1 VDIYSP
7 WNKVVVKWR
16 NVPLILFQ
24 KKEGAFMLLSTII
37 TEKKK
42 KRDSK
47 QDKFYKRRNLE
58 EKMENLKEHTI
69 IDYYLN
75 GGY

>member
-1 VDIYSP
+1 
-7 WNKVVVKWR
+7 
-16 NVPLILFQ
+16 
-24 KKEGAFMLLSTII
+24 MLLSTII

-47 QDKFYKRRNLE
+47 QYKFYKRRNLE
-58 EKMENLKEHTI
+58 AKMEDLKQHTI